1 MPIKKKFPSPI
12 LPLLIATFT
21 LTVNFWAWSLLG
33 PLGSKIATELAL
45 KPIELAIV
53 LAVPILIGSLTRI
66 PFGILTDRYGGHK
79 IFSIICFLGVI
90 PVMMLSYAK
99 VYNDFLFA
107 GILLGITGAAF
118 SVGIPY
124 INAWAS
130 PKNRG
135 LLLGIYSM
143 GNAGTAV
150 SGFVTPFL
158 ANTFGRTEAYLTVAL
173 LLFFTGIIFVFLGKN
188 SPKWKKSNTSALESF
203 VQASKNK
210 VSWDLALL
218 YSVTFGAFVAFGV
231 YLPTLLKASYGLS
244 LTDAA
249 ARAAGFVLLATLA
262 RPAGGFLSD
271 KLGGKIVIKSVFVAI
286 CVLSALVAIQSTL
299 APTTTIFY
307 LSLAVFLGLGNGA
320 VFAMVGKWTE
330 PEKVGSVTG
339 IVGASGGLG
348 GFVPPLILGLTY
360 QLTQS
365 YTFALLGLS
374 LAAGLVLIYINN
386 RFKGLKN

>member
-1 MPIKKKFPSPI
+1 MPIKKKSPSPI
-12 LPLLIATFT
+12 LPLLLATFT

-33 PLGSKIATELAL
+33 PLGSKIAAELAL

-79 IFSIICFLGVI
+79 IFSIVCFLGVI
-90 PVMMLSYAK
+90 PVIFLSYAK

-173 LLFFTGIIFVFLGKN
+173 LLFLTGIIFVLLGKN
-188 SPKWKKSNTSALESF
+188 SPNWKKSKVSALKSF

-210 VSWDLALL
+210 VSWDLSLL

-231 YLPTLLKASYGLS
+231 YLPTLLKVSYGLS

-249 ARAAGFVLLATLA
+249 ARAAGFILLATLA
-262 RPAGGFLSD
+262 RPTGGFLSD
-271 KLGGKIVIKSVFVAI
+271 KLGGKIVIKSVFAAI
-286 CVLSALVAIQSTL
+286 CVLSALVAIQPTL

-320 VFAMVGKWTE
+320 VFAMVGKWIE

-348 GFVPPLILGLTY
+348 GFIPPLILGLTY

-374 LAAGLVLIYINN
+374 LAAGLVFFYINN
-386 RFKGLKN
+386 RFKGLKD